1 MFMEFWKGAIVV
13 VTGTTIYQDAPDWIS
28 ITILLLGYAVD
39 RVAKFFAYVEEEES
53 KRSITVEFPARMAD
67 EVTITEESTTGPKI
81 NENI

>member
-1 MFMEFWKGAIVV
+1 MEFWKGAIVV